1 MWSGTAAASFR
12 GVRRTPA
19 GVPLP
24 DAVIAVA
31 LLAVRYAPLAT
42 GLQPGGGAISY
53 VTTPFWTL
61 PLAWRRRYPLAVA
74 LTVAAADAVEVAV
87 GRYHDPVPA
96 RRRVPGRRGGA
107 GGGRRRRLPRLG
119 PRAPGLAARPVLA
132 RCARGEP
139 LA

>member
-31 LLAVRYAPLAT
+31 LLAVRYATLAT

-74 LTVAAADAVEVAV
+74 LTVAPADAVGSA
-87 GRYHDPVPA
+87 
-96 RRRVPGRRGGA
+96 PGADRDSAPELLALLLVRSS
-107 GGGRRRRLPRLG
+107 LG
-119 PRAPGLAARPVLA
+119 PLAGSLWRLLG
-132 RCARGEP
+132 GEAA
-139 LA
+139 LLGVSLWSWL